1 MVPDLVVWFLVY
13 IVKCHFQQYFSYI
26 VAVTLIGGN
35 QSTQGFKLP
44 TSTAIGT
51 DYIGSKSNHHTIMTM
66 TSDHVYI
73 LQIICLKETQVIEP
87 KPNEG
92 QTHMPSKNKLNKI

>member
-1 MVPDLVVWFLVY
+1 VVKSEIKLGFPFMVPDLVVWFLVY

-51 DYIGSKSNHHTIMTM
+51 DYIGSKSNYHTIMTM
-66 TSDHVYI
+66 TAPLTMCIY
-73 LQIICLKETQVIEP
+73 C
-87 KPNEG
+87 
-92 QTHMPSKNKLNKI
+92 KLSA